1 MLLVEYDIVYM
12 IRKVV
17 KGSVIADHLA
27 DNVMEDYEPLNLDL
41 SNKHVLVIE
50 DDGEMNGQWTMYFNG
65 VLNVLKNGARVV
77 IISIETK

>member
-1 MLLVEYDIVYM
+1 MLLVEYDSVYM

-50 DDGEMNGQWTMYFNG
+50 DDGEMNG
-65 VLNVLKNGARVV
+65 
-77 IISIETK
+77 

>member
-17 KGSVIADHLA
+17 KGSVIADYLA

-50 DDGEMNGQWTMYFNG
+50 DDGEMNG
-65 VLNVLKNGARVV
+65 
-77 IISIETK
+77 

>member
-1 MLLVEYDIVYM
+1 
-12 IRKVV
+12 
-17 KGSVIADHLA
+17 
-27 DNVMEDYEPLNLDL
+27 MEDYEPLNLDL